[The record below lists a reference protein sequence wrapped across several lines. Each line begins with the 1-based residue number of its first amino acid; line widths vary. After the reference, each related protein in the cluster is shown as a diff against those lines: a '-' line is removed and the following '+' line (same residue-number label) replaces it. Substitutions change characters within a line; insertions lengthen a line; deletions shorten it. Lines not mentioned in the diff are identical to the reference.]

1 MSDNPRSDNPRSDSP
16 MSDGPRSDGPR
27 PGDAGAAAPVY
38 TAAVVGCG
46 AGGMLSVGA
55 LERSDRFRLV
65 AVCDV
70 REEVRATVA
79 ADRADVKT
87 YADHRDL
94 LAGAPVDVVCV
105 STYPDTH
112 ADIAHAAM
120 ATNLSGILVEKPLGD
135 TAAAGQRIV
144 AEAGRRGLPLAVP
157 HGLLARAT
165 SREVIDRVRAGD
177 IGEVRLIEIECTGW
191 DIINAGIHWF
201 QFALTLLGDEPIEA
215 VLASCDA
222 STRTYRDAMQVET
235 EAVTCAWTASGT
247 RVILHSG
254 DHVRMSRPG
263 RATLFR
269 IVGTDGLIEFWGWDT
284 GYRIIS
290 PRHTSTEPV
299 QVTEL
304 DVLPHQYHLEALA
317 TQVDGG
323 APDYT
328 VARSSLSALGVCEAA
343 YASSRERCVVRL
355 PLADFQPPE
364 PPDWD
369 PGVPYS
375 GIGGGRDGR
384 RLEAAP

>member
-1 MSDNPRSDNPRSDSP
+1 MAGMSENPR
-16 MSDGPRSDGPR
+16 
-27 PGDAGAAAPVY
+27 AGHPVH

-46 AGGMLSVGA
+46 TGGMLSVRA

-70 REEVRATVA
+70 REEVRKTLA
-79 ADRADVKT
+79 AERVELRT
-87 YADHRDL
+87 YADHREL
-94 LAGAPVDVVCV
+94 LADSQADVVCV

-112 ADIAHAAM
+112 ADVARQAM
-120 ATNLSGILVEKPLGD
+120 TAGLRGILVEKPLGD
-135 TAAAGQRIV
+135 TTAAGQRIV
-144 AEAGRRGLPLAVP
+144 AEAERRRLPLAVP

-165 SREVIDRVRAGD
+165 SREVIARVRGGD

-201 QFALTLLGDEPIEA
+201 QYALTLLGEDEPVEA
-215 VLASCDA
+215 VLASCDT

-235 EAVTCAWTASGT
+235 EAVTCAWTRTGA
-247 RVILHSG
+247 RIVLHSG
-254 DHVRMSRPG
+254 DHVRMSRAD

-290 PRHTSTEPV
+290 PRHISTEPV

-317 TQVDGG
+317 TQIDEGI
-323 APDYT
+323 PDYS
-328 VARSSLSALGVCEAA
+328 VARSSLRALEVCEAA
-343 YASSRERCVVRL
+343 YVSSRERCAVRL
-355 PLADFQPPE
+355 PLADFRPPE
-364 PPDWD
+364 PQVWD

-375 GIGGGRDGR
+375 GVGGGRDGR